1 MKIRNKIVIG
11 VAIAALVAMVCFYI
25 YLPILFI
32 GPIEPLQF
40 HARNYDD
47 VYEHNMT
54 VEIFNSKNKS
64 IFKETYEL
72 DPKEEISSP
81 GITKRRG
88 KYTIKVT
95 VDDKITHTS
104 KANVGYGQYRVRI
117 RLYSRS
123 PPGSEVIVPIVIVQ
137 EVV

>member
-1 MKIRNKIVIG
+1 MKTKNKILTGIVI
-11 VAIAALVAMVCFYI
+11 ATLVAMVCFYI

-40 HARNYDD
+40 RACNYDD
-47 VYEHNMT
+47 IYEHNIT
-54 VEIFNSKNKS
+54 VEIFDYKNKS

-72 DPKEEISSP
+72 GPKEVIGSP

-104 KANVGYGQYRVRI
+104 KANVGYGQYEVLI
-117 RLYSRS
+117 RLYSKN
-123 PPGSEVIVPIVIVQ
+123 PPGSEKIVPIVIVQ
-137 EVV
+137 KVV